1 MWLEQT
7 EEHWRRGSEDSKCRC
22 SFKDSSLQGKREAGE
37 SGRKMCQEAQ

>member
-7 EEHWRRGSEDSKCRC
+7 EEHRGEEVKTANVVALSRTLLYRGRE
-22 SFKDSSLQGKREAGE
+22 KRGE